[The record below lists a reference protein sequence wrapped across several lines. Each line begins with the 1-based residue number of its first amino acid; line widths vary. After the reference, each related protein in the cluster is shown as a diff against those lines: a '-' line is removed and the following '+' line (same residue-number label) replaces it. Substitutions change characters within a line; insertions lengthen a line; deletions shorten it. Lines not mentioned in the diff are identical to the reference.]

1 MQAPFFN
8 TVVKM
13 KYFYVYILASKK
25 NGTLY
30 VGLTSHL
37 NKRIWEHKNEHIE
50 GFTIKRLV
58 YFETYQTAQKAIE
71 RERQLKKWKRIWKLE
86 LIEKSNPHWED
97 LADSLRLYSDS

>member
-1 MQAPFFN
+1 
-8 TVVKM
+8 M

-50 GFTIKRLV
+50 GFTKQYKVKRLV